1 MSFASSTSGFL
12 DRSLIG
18 IFVHAL
24 LPDHE
29 IGSRATRRFTALL
42 ALAPLGRCHLD
53 DETVSRDAVRL
64 RPGDTVRLN
73 LQLAVR

>member
-1 MSFASSTSGFL
+1 MLCCPTMKSDLAQ
-12 DRSLIG
+12 
-18 IFVHAL
+18 
-24 LPDHE
+24 
-29 IGSRATRRFTALL
+29 RARFTALL